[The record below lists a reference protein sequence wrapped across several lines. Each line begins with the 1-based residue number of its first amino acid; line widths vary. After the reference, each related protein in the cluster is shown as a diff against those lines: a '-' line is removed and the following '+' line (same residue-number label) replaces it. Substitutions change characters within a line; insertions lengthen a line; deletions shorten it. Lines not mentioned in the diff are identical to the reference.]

1 MLFIVT
7 ADQMRAVDEYTIQQL
22 GIPAASLMEN
32 AGRAIAEEVIK
43 LCREG
48 QEDGSREGRGWGE
61 GGHAK
66 GDEAR
71 HRNIG
76 EVRGGW
82 PDCGQRREAAWRA
95 HTGPGDRVGYGGDI
109 IADPALV
116 MAHPGD
122 QHWYMLIG
130 KGNNGGDGLVAARH
144 LVEAG
149 LGVTLVYADAPEALR
164 GEAAVQRDAAA
175 KLGIPAVVHGREA
188 VDFSRC
194 TGIVDALLGTGSRGA
209 PRGAY
214 AALIRAANDSGKP
227 VVSADVPSGL
237 DADTGEAYEPCI
249 EARVTVC
256 LALLKRGLVQY
267 PGASAAGRIVV
278 RAIGIPALLAPEHG
292 PSVRLL
298 TDEVLR
304 GALRVDTGRRRAPDG
319 HKGTYGHVLLAAGS
333 MPMSGA
339 GLLSAK
345 AALRAGCGLA
355 TWALPAALLPHVIGT
370 VPELMLAAAADGAS
384 GEWNAASAAAV
395 LRLAESRDV
404 LATGPGLG
412 RFQGDTDWLRRL
424 WQQTDCPLVIDAD
437 ALNMLADAGPDG
449 PRTWGQ
455 RSAATILTPHPGEM
469 GRLLRMSTPEVQRD
483 RIAHAAQYAREQ
495 GVTLVLKGARTVI
508 ATPSGEAYINT
519 TGHAGMATGGAGD
532 VLTGIIAGLLAQGL
546 DAEQA
551 AAFGVYLHGQAAERA
566 TLRRGDPSSLLAG
579 DIIDAL

>member
-1 MLFIVT
+1 MFIVT
-7 ADQMRAVDEYTIQQL
+7 AEQMRAVDEHTIHQL

-48 QEDGSREGRGWGE
+48 QEA
-61 GGHAK
+61 GGLADSGQLGYSNKGYSSK
-66 GDEAR
+66 GD
-71 HRNIG
+71 
-76 EVRGGW
+76 
-82 PDCGQRREAAWRA
+82 AWRA
-95 HTGPGDRVGYGGDI
+95 HTGPGDRQGCGGDI
-109 IADPALV
+109 IADSALV
-116 MAHPGD
+116 MERPGD
-122 QHWYMLIG
+122 QQWYMLIG

-149 LGVTLVYADAPEALR
+149 LGVTLVYADAPDALR

-175 KLGIPAVVHGREA
+175 QLGIPALVHGREA

-214 AALIRAANDSGKP
+214 AALIKAANDSGKP
-227 VVSADVPSGL
+227 IVSADVPSGL
-237 DADTGEAYEPCI
+237 DADTGEVYEPCI
-249 EARVTVC
+249 QARVTVC

-278 RAIGIPALLAPEHG
+278 RAIGIPARLAPEHG

-304 GALRVDTGRRRAPDG
+304 GALRVDTGRLRAPDG

-333 MPMSGA
+333 LPMSGA

-345 AALRAGCGLA
+345 ASLRAGCGLA
-355 TWALPAALLPHVIGT
+355 TWALPAPLLPHVIGT
-370 VPELMLAAAADGAS
+370 VPELMLAAAADGDS
-384 GEWNAASAAAV
+384 GEWNAASADAL

-412 RFQGDTDWLRRL
+412 RFKGDTDWLRRL
-424 WQQTDCPLVIDAD
+424 WQHTDRPLVIDAD
-437 ALNMLADAGPDG
+437 ALNMLADAGPHG
-449 PRTWGQ
+449 PRDWGK

-469 GRLLRMSTPEVQRD
+469 GRLLGMSTQEVQRD
-483 RIAHAAQYAREQ
+483 RIGHAAQYAREQ

-519 TGHAGMATGGAGD
+519 TGYAGMATGGAGD

-546 DAEQA
+546 SAEQA
-551 AAFGVYLHGQAAERA
+551 ATFGVYLHGQAAERA
-566 TLRRGDPSSLLAG
+566 ALLRGDPSSLLAG

>member
-1 MLFIVT
+1 MFIVT
-7 ADQMRAVDEYTIQQL
+7 AEQMRAVDEHTIHKL

-32 AGRAIAEEVIK
+32 AGRAIAEEVIA
-43 LCREG
+43 LCREEAVG
-48 QEDGSREGRGWGE
+48 GRVVE
-61 GGHAK
+61 
-66 GDEAR
+66 
-71 HRNIG
+71 
-76 EVRGGW
+76 
-82 PDCGQRREAAWRA
+82 QRRREQGEAQRA
-95 HTGPGDRVGYGGDI
+95 HTGPGDRQGSGGDI

-116 MAHPGD
+116 MAHPAD

-144 LVEAG
+144 LLEAG
-149 LGVTLVYADAPEALR
+149 LGVTLIHADAPESLR

-175 KLGIPAVVHGREA
+175 QLGIPALVHGREA

-194 TGIVDALLGTGSRGA
+194 TGIVDALLGTGSQGA

-214 AALIRAANDSGKP
+214 AALIEAANDSGKP

-237 DADTGEAYEPCI
+237 NADTGEVYEPCI
-249 EARVTVC
+249 QARVTVC

-267 PGASAAGRIVV
+267 PGATAAGRIVV
-278 RAIGIPALLAPEHG
+278 RAIGIPARLAPEHG
-292 PSVRLL
+292 PTVRLL
-298 TDEVLR
+298 TEEVMR
-304 GALRVDTGRRRAPDG
+304 GALNVDTDRLRAPDG
-319 HKGTYGHVLLAAGS
+319 HKGTYGHVLLVAGS
-333 MPMSGA
+333 LPMSGA

-355 TWALPAALLPHVIGT
+355 TWALPAALLPYVIGS
-370 VPELMLAAAADGAS
+370 VPELMLAAAADGDS
-384 GEWNAASAAAV
+384 GEWNAASAEAV

-404 LATGPGLG
+404 IATGPGLG
-412 RFQGDTDWLRRL
+412 RFEGDTGWLRRL
-424 WQQTDCPLVIDAD
+424 WRQTDRPLVIDAD
-437 ALNMLADAGPDG
+437 ALNMLADAGPNG
-449 PRTWGQ
+449 PHDWGR

-469 GRLLRMSTPEVQRD
+469 GRLLGMPTPEVQRD
-483 RIAHAAQYAREQ
+483 RIGHAARYAREQ

-546 DAEQA
+546 SAEQA
-551 AAFGVYLHGQAAERA
+551 AAFGVYLHGQAAEQA
-566 TLRRGDPSSLLAG
+566 AQRRGDPASLLAG

>member
-1 MLFIVT
+1 MFIVT
-7 ADQMRAVDEYTIQQL
+7 AEQMRAVDEHTIHQL

-48 QEDGSREGRGWGE
+48 QEAGWLANSGQL
-61 GGHAK
+61 GYSSK
-66 GDEAR
+66 GDAR
-71 HRNIG
+71 
-76 EVRGGW
+76 
-82 PDCGQRREAAWRA
+82 RA
-95 HTGPGDRVGYGGDI
+95 HTGPGDRQGYGGDI

-116 MAHPGD
+116 MEHPGD
-122 QHWYMLIG
+122 QQWYMLIG

-175 KLGIPAVVHGREA
+175 KLGIPVLVHGREA

-214 AALIRAANDSGKP
+214 AALVKAANDSGKP
-227 VVSADVPSGL
+227 IVSADVPSGL
-237 DADTGEAYEPCI
+237 DADTGEVYEPCI
-249 EARVTVC
+249 QARVTVC

-278 RAIGIPALLAPEHG
+278 RAIGIPTRLAPEHG

-304 GALRVDTGRRRAPDG
+304 GALRVDTGRLRVPDG

-333 MPMSGA
+333 LPMSGA

-370 VPELMLAAAADGAS
+370 VPELMLAAAVDGDS
-384 GEWNAASAAAV
+384 GEWNAASASAV

-412 RFQGDTDWLRRL
+412 RFKGDTDWLRRL
-424 WQQTDCPLVIDAD
+424 WQHTDRPLVIDAD
-437 ALNMLADAGPDG
+437 ALNMLADAGPHG
-449 PRTWGQ
+449 PRDWGK

-469 GRLLRMSTPEVQRD
+469 GRLLGMSTQEVQRD
-483 RIAHAAQYAREQ
+483 RIGHAAQYAREQ

-546 DAEQA
+546 GAEQA

-566 TLRRGDPSSLLAG
+566 ALLRGDPSSLLAG

>member
-48 QEDGSREGRGWGE
+48 MLDNDRGGGNCGEVDKAQRGNGQVE
-61 GGHAK
+61 GGD
-66 GDEAR
+66 G
-71 HRNIG
+71 G
-76 EVRGGW
+76 YGW
-82 PDCGQRREAAWRA
+82 PNRGQQKEAWRA

-109 IADPALV
+109 LADPALV

-130 KGNNGGDGLVAARH
+130 KGNNSGDGLVAARH

-149 LGVTLVYADAPEALR
+149 LGVTLVYADAPVALQ

-214 AALIRAANDSGKP
+214 AAMIRAANDSGKP

-237 DADTGEAYEPCI
+237 DADTGEVYEPCI

-267 PGASAAGRIVV
+267 PGASAAGHIVV
-278 RAIGIPALLAPEHG
+278 RAIGIPARLAPEHG
-292 PSVRLL
+292 PS
-298 TDEVLR
+298 DEVLR

-370 VPELMLAAAADGAS
+370 VPELMLAAAADGNS

-412 RFQGDTDWLRRL
+412 RFKGDTDWLRRL
-424 WQQTDCPLVIDAD
+424 WQQTDRPLVIDAD

-469 GRLLRMSTPEVQRD
+469 GRLLRMSTPELQRD
-483 RIAHAAQYAREQ
+483 RIGHAARYAREQ

-546 DAEQA
+546 GAEQA

-566 TLRRGDPSSLLAG
+566 ALHRGDPSSLLAG

>member
-1 MLFIVT
+1 MFIVT
-7 ADQMRAVDEYTIQQL
+7 AEQMRAVDEHTIHKL

-32 AGRAIAEEVIK
+32 AGRAIAEEVIA
-43 LCREG
+43 LCREEAAG
-48 QEDGSREGRGWGE
+48 GRVVE
-61 GGHAK
+61 
-66 GDEAR
+66 
-71 HRNIG
+71 
-76 EVRGGW
+76 
-82 PDCGQRREAAWRA
+82 QRRREQGEAQRA
-95 HTGPGDRVGYGGDI
+95 HTGPGDRQGSGGDI

-116 MAHPGD
+116 MAHPAD

-144 LVEAG
+144 LLEAG
-149 LGVTLVYADAPEALR
+149 LGVTLIYADAPESLR

-175 KLGIPAVVHGREA
+175 QLGIPALVHGREA

-194 TGIVDALLGTGSRGA
+194 TGIVDALLGTGSQGA

-214 AALIRAANDSGKP
+214 AALIEAANDSGKP

-237 DADTGEAYEPCI
+237 NADTGEVYEPCI
-249 EARVTVC
+249 QARVTVC

-267 PGASAAGRIVV
+267 PGATAAGRIVV
-278 RAIGIPALLAPEHG
+278 RAIGIPARLAPEHG

-298 TDEVLR
+298 TEEVMR
-304 GALRVDTGRRRAPDG
+304 GALKVDTDRLRAPDG

-333 MPMSGA
+333 LPMSGA

-355 TWALPAALLPHVIGT
+355 TWALPAALLPHVIGS
-370 VPELMLAAAADGAS
+370 VPELMLAAAADGDS
-384 GEWNAASAAAV
+384 GEWNAASAEAV

-404 LATGPGLG
+404 IATGPGLG
-412 RFQGDTDWLRRL
+412 RFEGDTGWLRRL
-424 WQQTDCPLVIDAD
+424 WQQTDRPLVIDAD
-437 ALNMLADAGPDG
+437 ALNMLADAGPNG
-449 PRTWGQ
+449 PLDWGR

-469 GRLLRMSTPEVQRD
+469 GRLLGMPTPGVQRD
-483 RIAHAAQYAREQ
+483 RIGHAARYAREQ

-519 TGHAGMATGGAGD
+519 NGHAGMATGGAGD

-546 DAEQA
+546 SAEQA
-551 AAFGVYLHGQAAERA
+551 AAFGVYLHGQAAEQA
-566 TLRRGDPSSLLAG
+566 AQRRGDPASLLAG

>member
-1 MLFIVT
+1 MFIVT
-7 ADQMRAVDEYTIQQL
+7 AEQMRAVDEHTIHKL

-32 AGRAIAEEVIK
+32 AGRAIAEEVIA
-43 LCREG
+43 LCREEG
-48 QEDGSREGRGWGE
+48 MGSKAADRKGHREPGKAE
-61 GGHAK
+61 
-66 GDEAR
+66 
-71 HRNIG
+71 
-76 EVRGGW
+76 
-82 PDCGQRREAAWRA
+82 RA
-95 HTGPGDRVGYGGDI
+95 HTGPGDLQGYGGDI

-116 MAHPGD
+116 MARPGD

-144 LVEAG
+144 LLEAG
-149 LGVTLVYADAPEALR
+149 LGVTLVYAEGPESLR

-175 KLGIPAVVHGREA
+175 QLGIPALVHGREA

-209 PRGAY
+209 PLGAY
-214 AALIRAANDSGKP
+214 AALIEAVNDSGKP

-237 DADTGEAYEPCI
+237 NADTGEVYEPCI
-249 EARVTVC
+249 QARVTVC

-278 RAIGIPALLAPEHG
+278 RSIGIPARLVPEHG

-298 TDEVLR
+298 TEEVLR
-304 GALRVDTGRRRAPDG
+304 SSLHVDTDRLRAPDG

-333 MPMSGA
+333 LPMSGA

-355 TWALPAALLPHVIGT
+355 TWALPAALLPHIIGS
-370 VPELMLAAAADGAS
+370 VPELMLAVAAEGDS
-384 GEWNAASAAAV
+384 GEWNAASADAV

-404 LATGPGLG
+404 IATGPGLG
-412 RFQGDTDWLRRL
+412 RFEGDTGWLRRL
-424 WQQTDCPLVIDAD
+424 WQQTDRPLVIDAD
-437 ALNMLADAGPDG
+437 ALNMLADAGRAG
-449 PRTWGQ
+449 PRDWGQ

-469 GRLLRMSTPEVQRD
+469 GRLLGMPTPEVQRD
-483 RIAHAAQYAREQ
+483 RIGHAARYAREQ

-546 DAEQA
+546 SAEQA
-551 AAFGVYLHGQAAERA
+551 AAFGVYLHGQAAEQA
-566 TLRRGDPSSLLAG
+566 ALRRGDPASLLAG

>member
-1 MLFIVT
+1 MFIVT
-7 ADQMRAVDEYTIQQL
+7 AEQMRAVDEHTIHKL

-32 AGRAIAEEVIK
+32 AGRAIAEEVIR

-48 QEDGSREGRGWGE
+48 WKEGVGRSPEQQGGRNEGNRE
-61 GGHAK
+61 
-66 GDEAR
+66 
-71 HRNIG
+71 
-76 EVRGGW
+76 
-82 PDCGQRREAAWRA
+82 RA
-95 HTGPGDRVGYGGDI
+95 HTGPGDRQGYGGDI

-116 MAHPGD
+116 MGQPGD
-122 QHWYMLIG
+122 QQWYMLIG

-149 LGVTLVYADAPEALR
+149 LGVTLVYADAPDALR

-175 KLGIPAVVHGREA
+175 QLGIPALVHGREA

-209 PRGAY
+209 PRGTY
-214 AALIRAANDSGKP
+214 AALIAAANDSGKP
-227 VVSADVPSGL
+227 IVSADVPSGL
-237 DADTGEAYEPCI
+237 NADTGEVYEPCI
-249 EARVTVC
+249 QARVTVC

-278 RAIGIPALLAPEHG
+278 RSIGIPARLAPEHG

-304 GALRVDTGRRRAPDG
+304 GALRVDTGRLRAPDG

-333 MPMSGA
+333 LPMSGA

-370 VPELMLAAAADGAS
+370 VPELMLAAAADGDS
-384 GEWNAASAAAV
+384 GEWNAASADAV

-412 RFQGDTDWLRRL
+412 RFKGDTDWLRRL
-424 WQQTDCPLVIDAD
+424 WQHRDRPLVIDAD
-437 ALNMLADAGPDG
+437 ALNMLADAGPTG
-449 PRTWGQ
+449 PRDWGK

-469 GRLLRMSTPEVQRD
+469 GRLLGMSTPEVQRD
-483 RIAHAAQYAREQ
+483 RIGHAARYAREQ

-546 DAEQA
+546 SAEQA
-551 AAFGVYLHGQAAERA
+551 AAFGVFLHGQAAERA
-566 TLRRGDPSSLLAG
+566 ALLRGDTASLLAG
-579 DIIDAL
+579 DIMDAL

>member
-1 MLFIVT
+1 
-7 ADQMRAVDEYTIQQL
+7 
-22 GIPAASLMEN
+22 
-32 AGRAIAEEVIK
+32 
-43 LCREG
+43 
-48 QEDGSREGRGWGE
+48 
-61 GGHAK
+61 
-66 GDEAR
+66 
-71 HRNIG
+71 
-76 EVRGGW
+76 
-82 PDCGQRREAAWRA
+82 
-95 HTGPGDRVGYGGDI
+95 
-109 IADPALV
+109 
-116 MAHPGD
+116 
-122 QHWYMLIG
+122 MLIG

-175 KLGIPAVVHGREA
+175 QLGIPALVHGREA

-214 AALIRAANDSGKP
+214 AALIEAANDSGKP

-237 DADTGEAYEPCI
+237 NADTGEVFEPCI
-249 EARVTVC
+249 QARVTVC

-267 PGASAAGRIVV
+267 PGASAAGHIVV
-278 RAIGIPALLAPEHG
+278 RAIGIPTRLAPEHG
-292 PSVRLL
+292 SAVRLL

-304 GALRVDTGRRRAPDG
+304 RALRVDTSRLRAPDG

-333 MPMSGA
+333 LPMSGA

-370 VPELMLAAAADGAS
+370 LPELMLAAAADGDS
-384 GEWNAASAAAV
+384 GEWNAASADAV
-395 LRLAESRDV
+395 LRLVESRDV

-412 RFQGDTDWLRRL
+412 RFKGDTDWLRRL
-424 WQQTDCPLVIDAD
+424 WQQTDRPLVIDAD
-437 ALNMLADAGPDG
+437 ALNMLADAGPYG
-449 PRTWGQ
+449 PRDWGK

-469 GRLLRMSTPEVQRD
+469 GRLLGISTPEVQRD
-483 RIAHAAQYAREQ
+483 RIGHAARYAREQ

-546 DAEQA
+546 SAEQA
-551 AAFGVYLHGQAAERA
+551 AAFGVYLHGEAAERA
-566 TLRRGDPSSLLAG
+566 ALLRGDPSSLLAG

>member
-1 MLFIVT
+1 MFIVT
-7 ADQMRAVDEYTIQQL
+7 AEQMRAVDEYTIHQL

-48 QEDGSREGRGWGE
+48 QPEGRLADSGQLGYSSQT
-61 GGHAK
+61 G
-66 GDEAR
+66 AR
-71 HRNIG
+71 
-76 EVRGGW
+76 
-82 PDCGQRREAAWRA
+82 QA
-95 HTGPGDRVGYGGDI
+95 HTGPGDRQGYGGDI

-116 MAHPGD
+116 MERPGD
-122 QHWYMLIG
+122 QQWYMLIG

-175 KLGIPAVVHGREA
+175 QLGIPALVHGREA

-209 PRGAY
+209 PRGDY
-214 AALIRAANDSGKP
+214 AALIEAANDSGKP

-237 DADTGEAYEPCI
+237 DADTGEVYEPCI
-249 EARVTVC
+249 QARVTVC

-278 RAIGIPALLAPEHG
+278 RAIGIPALLAPEYG

-304 GALRVDTGRRRAPDG
+304 VALRVDTGRLRTPDG

-333 MPMSGA
+333 LPMSGA

-370 VPELMLAAAADGAS
+370 VPELMLAAAADGDS
-384 GEWNAASAAAV
+384 GEWNAASAGVV

-412 RFQGDTDWLRRL
+412 RFKGDTDWLRRL
-424 WQQTDCPLVIDAD
+424 WQQTDRPLVIDAD
-437 ALNMLADAGPDG
+437 ALNMLADAGPHG
-449 PRTWGQ
+449 PRDWGQ

-469 GRLLRMSTPEVQRD
+469 GRLLGMSTWEVQRD
-483 RIAHAAQYAREQ
+483 RIGHAAKYAREQ

-546 DAEQA
+546 SAERA

-566 TLRRGDPSSLLAG
+566 ALLCGDPSSLLAG

>member
-1 MLFIVT
+1 MFIVT
-7 ADQMRAVDEYTIQQL
+7 AEQMRAVDEHTIHKL

-32 AGRAIAEEVIK
+32 AGRAIAEEVIA
-43 LCREG
+43 LCRE
-48 QEDGSREGRGWGE
+48 EVAVGRVVE
-61 GGHAK
+61 HK
-66 GDEAR
+66 R
-71 HRNIG
+71 
-76 EVRGGW
+76 
-82 PDCGQRREAAWRA
+82 RREQGEAQRA
-95 HTGPGDRVGYGGDI
+95 HTGPGDRQGSGGDI

-116 MAHPGD
+116 MAHPAD

-144 LVEAG
+144 LLEAG
-149 LGVTLVYADAPEALR
+149 LGVTLIYADAPGSLR

-175 KLGIPAVVHGREA
+175 QLGIPALVHGREA

-214 AALIRAANDSGKP
+214 AALIEAANDSGKP

-237 DADTGEAYEPCI
+237 NADTGEVYEPCI
-249 EARVTVC
+249 QARVTVC

-267 PGASAAGRIVV
+267 PGATAAGRIVV
-278 RAIGIPALLAPEHG
+278 RAIGIPARLAPEHG

-298 TDEVLR
+298 TEEVMR
-304 GALRVDTGRRRAPDG
+304 GALKVDTDRLRAPDG

-333 MPMSGA
+333 LPMSGA

-355 TWALPAALLPHVIGT
+355 TWALPAALLPHVIGR
-370 VPELMLAAAADGAS
+370 VPELMLAAAADGDS
-384 GEWNAASAAAV
+384 GEWNAASAEAV

-404 LATGPGLG
+404 IATGPGLG
-412 RFQGDTDWLRRL
+412 RFEGDTGWLRRL
-424 WQQTDCPLVIDAD
+424 WQQTDRPLVIDAD
-437 ALNMLADAGPDG
+437 ALNMLADAGKAG
-449 PRTWGQ
+449 PRDWGR

-469 GRLLRMSTPEVQRD
+469 GRLLGMPTPEVQRD
-483 RIAHAAQYAREQ
+483 RIGHAARYAREQ

-546 DAEQA
+546 SAEQA
-551 AAFGVYLHGQAAERA
+551 AAFGVYLHGQAAEQA
-566 TLRRGDPSSLLAG
+566 AQRRGDPASLLAG

>member
-1 MLFIVT
+1 MFIVT
-7 ADQMRAVDEYTIQQL
+7 AEQMRAVDEYTIHKL

-48 QEDGSREGRGWGE
+48 QAAGRLVDSGQLGYSS
-61 GGHAK
+61 K
-66 GDEAR
+66 TDAR
-71 HRNIG
+71 
-76 EVRGGW
+76 
-82 PDCGQRREAAWRA
+82 RA
-95 HTGPGDRVGYGGDI
+95 HTGPGDWQGYGGDI

-116 MAHPGD
+116 MERPGD
-122 QHWYMLIG
+122 QQWYMLIG

-149 LGVTLVYADAPEALR
+149 LGVTLVYADAPDALQ

-175 KLGIPAVVHGREA
+175 KLGIPALVHGREA

-214 AALIRAANDSGKP
+214 AALIEAANDSGKP

-237 DADTGEAYEPCI
+237 DADTGEVYKPCI
-249 EARVTVC
+249 QARVTVC

-278 RAIGIPALLAPEHG
+278 RAIGIPARLAPQHG

-304 GALRVDTGRRRAPDG
+304 GALRVDTGRLRAPDG

-333 MPMSGA
+333 LPMSGA

-370 VPELMLAAAADGAS
+370 VPELMLAAAADGDS
-384 GEWNAASAAAV
+384 GEWNAASAGVV

-412 RFQGDTDWLRRL
+412 RFKGDTDWLRRL
-424 WQQTDCPLVIDAD
+424 WQHTDRPLVIDAD
-437 ALNMLADAGPDG
+437 ALNMLADAGPHG
-449 PRTWGQ
+449 PRDWGQ

-469 GRLLRMSTPEVQRD
+469 GRLLGMSTQEVQRD
-483 RIAHAAQYAREQ
+483 RIGHAAKYAREQ

-508 ATPSGEAYINT
+508 ATPTGEAYINT
-519 TGHAGMATGGAGD
+519 TGNAGMATGGAGD

-546 DAEQA
+546 SAEQA
-551 AAFGVYLHGQAAERA
+551 ATFGVYLHGQAAERA
-566 TLRRGDPSSLLAG
+566 ALLRVDPSSLLAG

>member
-1 MLFIVT
+1 MFIVT
-7 ADQMRAVDEYTIQQL
+7 AEQMRALDEYTIHQL

-43 LCREG
+43 LCREVQAEGWFVDSG
-48 QEDGSREGRGWGE
+48 QLGYSSKTD
-61 GGHAK
+61 
-66 GDEAR
+66 AR
-71 HRNIG
+71 
-76 EVRGGW
+76 
-82 PDCGQRREAAWRA
+82 RA
-95 HTGPGDRVGYGGDI
+95 HTGPGDRQGYGGDI

-116 MAHPGD
+116 MERPGD
-122 QHWYMLIG
+122 QQWYMLIG

-149 LGVTLVYADAPEALR
+149 LGVTLVYADAPDAMR
-164 GEAAVQRDAAA
+164 GEAAVQWDAAA
-175 KLGIPAVVHGREA
+175 KLGIPALVHGREA
-188 VDFSRC
+188 VDFSQC

-214 AALIRAANDSGKP
+214 AALIEAANDSGKP

-237 DADTGEAYEPCI
+237 DADTGEVYKTCI
-249 EARVTVC
+249 QARVTVC

-278 RAIGIPALLAPEHG
+278 RAIGIPARLAPEHG

-304 GALRVDTGRRRAPDG
+304 GALRVDTGRLRAPDG

-333 MPMSGA
+333 LPMSGA

-370 VPELMLAAAADGAS
+370 VPELMLAAASDGDS
-384 GEWNAASAAAV
+384 GEWNAASADDV

-424 WQQTDCPLVIDAD
+424 WQHTDRPLIIDAD
-437 ALNMLADAGPDG
+437 ALNMLADAGPHG
-449 PRTWGQ
+449 PRDWGQ

-469 GRLLRMSTPEVQRD
+469 GRLLGMSTQEVQRD
-483 RIAHAAQYAREQ
+483 RIGHAAKYAREQ

-546 DAEQA
+546 SAKQA

-566 TLRRGDPSSLLAG
+566 ALLRGDPSSLLAG

>member
-1 MLFIVT
+1 MLYIVT
-7 ADQMRAVDEYTIQQL
+7 AEQMRAVDEHTIQQL
-22 GIPAASLMEN
+22 GIPAVSLMEN
-32 AGRAIAEEVIK
+32 AGRAIAEEVIR
-43 LCREG
+43 LCRESQDG
-48 QEDGSREGRGWGE
+48 GGDGSYRRSDRGDDMETG
-61 GGHAK
+61 
-66 GDEAR
+66 
-71 HRNIG
+71 
-76 EVRGGW
+76 
-82 PDCGQRREAAWRA
+82 RA
-95 HTGPGDRVGYGGDI
+95 HTGPGDRVGSGGDI
-109 IADPALV
+109 LADPAL
-116 MAHPGD
+116 MMSHPGD

-149 LGVTLVYADAPEALR
+149 LGVTLVYADAPEALW

-175 KLGIPAVVHGREA
+175 KLGMPAVVHGREA

-209 PRGAY
+209 PHGAY
-214 AALIRAANDSGKP
+214 AALIRGANDSGKP

-237 DADTGEAYEPCI
+237 NADTGEVYEPCI
-249 EARVTVC
+249 RARVTVC

-267 PGASAAGRIVV
+267 PGAAAAGRIVV
-278 RAIGIPALLAPEHG
+278 RAIGIPARLAPEHG

-304 GALRVDTGRRRAPDG
+304 DALRVDTGRLRDPDG
-319 HKGTYGHVLLAAGS
+319 HKGTYGHVLVAAGS

-370 VPELMLAAAADGAS
+370 VPELMLAAAADGNS

-412 RFQGDTDWLRRL
+412 RFQSDTDWLRSL
-424 WQQTDCPLVIDAD
+424 WQHTDRPLVIDAD

-449 PRTWGQ
+449 PRAWGQ

-469 GRLLRMSTPEVQRD
+469 SRLLGMSTLEVQRD
-483 RIAHAAQYAREQ
+483 RIGHAARYAREQ

-546 DAEQA
+546 NAEQA

-566 TLRRGDPSSLLAG
+566 ALLRGHPSSLLAG
-579 DIIDAL
+579 DILDAL

>member
-1 MLFIVT
+1 MFIVT
-7 ADQMRAVDEYTIQQL
+7 AEQMRAVDEHTIHKL

-32 AGRAIAEEVIK
+32 AGRAIAEEVIA
-43 LCREG
+43 LCREEAVG
-48 QEDGSREGRGWGE
+48 GRVVE
-61 GGHAK
+61 
-66 GDEAR
+66 
-71 HRNIG
+71 
-76 EVRGGW
+76 
-82 PDCGQRREAAWRA
+82 QRRREQGEAQRA
-95 HTGPGDRVGYGGDI
+95 HTGPGDRQGSGGDI

-116 MAHPGD
+116 MAHPAD

-144 LVEAG
+144 LLEAG
-149 LGVTLVYADAPEALR
+149 LGVTLIYADAPESLR

-175 KLGIPAVVHGREA
+175 QLGIPALVHGREA

-194 TGIVDALLGTGSRGA
+194 TGIVDALLGTGSQGA

-214 AALIRAANDSGKP
+214 AALIEAANDSGKP

-237 DADTGEAYEPCI
+237 NADTGEVYEPCI
-249 EARVTVC
+249 QARVTVC

-267 PGASAAGRIVV
+267 PGATAAGRIVV
-278 RAIGIPALLAPEHG
+278 RAIGIPARLAPEHG
-292 PSVRLL
+292 PTVRLL
-298 TDEVLR
+298 TEEVMR
-304 GALRVDTGRRRAPDG
+304 GALKVDTDRLRTPDG
-319 HKGTYGHVLLAAGS
+319 HKGTYGHVLLASGS
-333 MPMSGA
+333 LPMSGA

-355 TWALPAALLPHVIGT
+355 TWALPAALLPHVIGS
-370 VPELMLAAAADGAS
+370 VPELMLAAAADGDS
-384 GEWNAASAAAV
+384 GEWNAASAEAV

-404 LATGPGLG
+404 IATGPGLG
-412 RFQGDTDWLRRL
+412 RFEGDTGWLRRL
-424 WQQTDCPLVIDAD
+424 WQQTDRPLVIDAD
-437 ALNMLADAGPDG
+437 ALNMLADAGPNG
-449 PRTWGQ
+449 PRDWDR

-469 GRLLRMSTPEVQRD
+469 GRLLGMPTPEVQRD
-483 RIAHAAQYAREQ
+483 RIGHAARYAREQ

-546 DAEQA
+546 SAEQA
-551 AAFGVYLHGQAAERA
+551 AAFGVYLHGQAAEQA
-566 TLRRGDPSSLLAG
+566 AQRRGDPASLLAG

>member
-1 MLFIVT
+1 MFIVT
-7 ADQMRAVDEYTIQQL
+7 AEQMRAVDEHTIHKL

-32 AGRAIAEEVIK
+32 AGRAIAEEVIR
-43 LCREG
+43 LCGREDVG
-48 QEDGSREGRGWGE
+48 LSSEQQGRLDKNG
-61 GGHAK
+61 K
-66 GDEAR
+66 
-71 HRNIG
+71 
-76 EVRGGW
+76 
-82 PDCGQRREAAWRA
+82 RA
-95 HTGPGDRVGYGGDI
+95 HTGPGDRPVHGGDI

-116 MAHPGD
+116 MEQPGD
-122 QHWYMLIG
+122 QQWYMLIG

-149 LGVTLVYADAPEALR
+149 LGVTLVYADAPDALR

-175 KLGIPAVVHGREA
+175 QLGIPALVHGREA
-188 VDFSRC
+188 VDFGRC

-209 PRGAY
+209 PRGSY
-214 AALIRAANDSGKP
+214 AANDSGKP

-237 DADTGEAYEPCI
+237 NADTGEVYEPCI
-249 EARVTVC
+249 QARVTVC

-267 PGASAAGRIVV
+267 PGASTAGRIVV
-278 RAIGIPALLAPEHG
+278 RSIGIPTRLAPEHG
-292 PSVRLL
+292 PLVRLL
-298 TDEVLR
+298 TEEVLR
-304 GALRVDTGRRRAPDG
+304 SALRVDTGRLRAPDG

-333 MPMSGA
+333 LPMSGA

-370 VPELMLAAAADGAS
+370 VPELMLAAAADGDS
-384 GEWNAASAAAV
+384 GEWNAVSADAV

-412 RFQGDTDWLRRL
+412 RFKGDTDWLRRL
-424 WQQTDCPLVIDAD
+424 WQHSDRPLVIDAD
-437 ALNMLADAGPDG
+437 ALNMLADAGPTG
-449 PRTWGQ
+449 PRDWGK

-469 GRLLRMSTPEVQRD
+469 GRLLGMSTPEVQRD
-483 RIAHAAQYAREQ
+483 RIGHAVRYAREQ

-546 DAEQA
+546 SAEQA
-551 AAFGVYLHGQAAERA
+551 ATFGVFLHGQAGERA
-566 TLRRGDPSSLLAG
+566 ALLRGDPASLLAG
-579 DIIDAL
+579 DIVDAL

>member
-1 MLFIVT
+1 
-7 ADQMRAVDEYTIQQL
+7 
-22 GIPAASLMEN
+22 
-32 AGRAIAEEVIK
+32 
-43 LCREG
+43 
-48 QEDGSREGRGWGE
+48 
-61 GGHAK
+61 
-66 GDEAR
+66 
-71 HRNIG
+71 
-76 EVRGGW
+76 
-82 PDCGQRREAAWRA
+82 
-95 HTGPGDRVGYGGDI
+95 
-109 IADPALV
+109 
-116 MAHPGD
+116 
-122 QHWYMLIG
+122 
-130 KGNNGGDGLVAARH
+130 
-144 LVEAG
+144 
-149 LGVTLVYADAPEALR
+149 
-164 GEAAVQRDAAA
+164 
-175 KLGIPAVVHGREA
+175 

-214 AALIRAANDSGKP
+214 AALIEAANDSGKP

-237 DADTGEAYEPCI
+237 DADTGEVYEPCI
-249 EARVTVC
+249 QARVTVC

-278 RAIGIPALLAPEHG
+278 RAIGIPARLAPEHG

-304 GALRVDTGRRRAPDG
+304 GALRVDTGRLRAPDG

-333 MPMSGA
+333 LPMSGA

-370 VPELMLAAAADGAS
+370 VPELMLAAAADGDS
-384 GEWNAASAAAV
+384 GEWNAASAGVV

-412 RFQGDTDWLRRL
+412 RFKGDTDWLRRL
-424 WQQTDCPLVIDAD
+424 WQHTYRPLVIDAD
-437 ALNMLADAGPDG
+437 ALNMLADAGPHG
-449 PRTWGQ
+449 PRDWGQ

-469 GRLLRMSTPEVQRD
+469 GRLLGMSTQEVQRD
-483 RIAHAAQYAREQ
+483 RIGHAAKYAREQ

-546 DAEQA
+546 SAEQA
-551 AAFGVYLHGQAAERA
+551 ATFGVYLHGQAAERA
-566 TLRRGDPSSLLAG
+566 ALLRGDPSSLLAG
-579 DIIDAL
+579 DIIEAL

>member
-1 MLFIVT
+1 MFIVT
-7 ADQMRAVDEYTIQQL
+7 AEQMRAVDEHTIHKL

-32 AGRAIAEEVIK
+32 AGRAIAEEVIA
-43 LCREG
+43 LCRE
-48 QEDGSREGRGWGE
+48 EVADGRVVEHKR
-61 GGHAK
+61 
-66 GDEAR
+66 
-71 HRNIG
+71 
-76 EVRGGW
+76 
-82 PDCGQRREAAWRA
+82 RREQGEAQRA
-95 HTGPGDRVGYGGDI
+95 HTGPGDRQGSGCDI

-116 MAHPGD
+116 MAHPAD

-144 LVEAG
+144 LLEAG
-149 LGVTLVYADAPEALR
+149 LGVTLIYADAPESLR

-175 KLGIPAVVHGREA
+175 QLGIPALVHGREA

-194 TGIVDALLGTGSRGA
+194 TGIVDALLGTGSQGA

-214 AALIRAANDSGKP
+214 AALIEAANDSGKP

-237 DADTGEAYEPCI
+237 NADTGEVYEPCI
-249 EARVTVC
+249 QARVTIC

-267 PGASAAGRIVV
+267 PGATAAGRIVV
-278 RAIGIPALLAPEHG
+278 RAIGIPARLAPEHG
-292 PSVRLL
+292 PTVRLL
-298 TDEVLR
+298 TEEVMR
-304 GALRVDTGRRRAPDG
+304 GALKVDTNRLRAPDG
-319 HKGTYGHVLLAAGS
+319 HKGTYGHVLLVAGS
-333 MPMSGA
+333 LPMSGA

-355 TWALPAALLPHVIGT
+355 TWALPAALLPHVIGS
-370 VPELMLAAAADGAS
+370 VPELMLAAAADGDS
-384 GEWNAASAAAV
+384 GEWNAASAEAV

-404 LATGPGLG
+404 IATGPGLG
-412 RFQGDTDWLRRL
+412 RFEGDTGWLCRL
-424 WQQTDCPLVIDAD
+424 WQQTDRPLVIDAD
-437 ALNMLADAGPDG
+437 ALNMLADAGRAG
-449 PRTWGQ
+449 PRDWGR

-469 GRLLRMSTPEVQRD
+469 GRLLGMPTPEVQRD
-483 RIAHAAQYAREQ
+483 RIGHAARYAREQ

-546 DAEQA
+546 SAEQA
-551 AAFGVYLHGQAAERA
+551 AAFGVYLHGQAAEQA
-566 TLRRGDPSSLLAG
+566 AQRRGDPASLLAG

>member
-1 MLFIVT
+1 MFIVT
-7 ADQMRAVDEYTIQQL
+7 AEQMRAVDEYTIHKL

-32 AGRAIAEEVIK
+32 AGHAIAEEVIK

-48 QEDGSREGRGWGE
+48 QAEGRLADSGQLGYSSQT
-61 GGHAK
+61 G
-66 GDEAR
+66 
-71 HRNIG
+71 
-76 EVRGGW
+76 VR
-82 PDCGQRREAAWRA
+82 RA
-95 HTGPGDRVGYGGDI
+95 HTGPGDRQGYGGDI

-116 MAHPGD
+116 MERPGN
-122 QHWYMLIG
+122 QQWYMLIG

-175 KLGIPAVVHGREA
+175 KLGIPALVHGREA

-214 AALIRAANDSGKP
+214 AALIEAANYSGKP

-237 DADTGEAYEPCI
+237 DADTGEVYEPCI
-249 EARVTVC
+249 QARVTVC

-278 RAIGIPALLAPEHG
+278 RAIGIPARLAPEHG

-333 MPMSGA
+333 LPMSGA

-370 VPELMLAAAADGAS
+370 VPELMLAAAADGDS
-384 GEWNAASAAAV
+384 GEWNAASAGVV

-412 RFQGDTDWLRRL
+412 RFKGDTAWLRCL
-424 WQQTDCPLVIDAD
+424 WQQTDRPLVIDAD
-437 ALNMLADAGPDG
+437 ALNMLADAGPHG
-449 PRTWGQ
+449 PRDWGQ

-469 GRLLRMSTPEVQRD
+469 GRLLGMSTQEVQRD
-483 RIAHAAQYAREQ
+483 RIGHAAKYAREQ

-546 DAEQA
+546 SAEQA
-551 AAFGVYLHGQAAERA
+551 ATFGVYLHGQAAERA
-566 TLRRGDPSSLLAG
+566 ALLRGDPSSLLAG
-579 DIIDAL
+579 DIIEAL

>member
-7 ADQMRAVDEYTIQQL
+7 ADQMRAVDEYTIQRL

-43 LCREG
+43 LCREW
-48 QEDGSREGRGWGE
+48 QEDGSRGDRGWGE
-61 GGHAK
+61 GSHAES
-66 GDEAR
+66 DEAR

-76 EVRGGW
+76 EGGGGW
-82 PDCGQRREAAWRA
+82 PDRGQRKEALRA

-175 KLGIPAVVHGREA
+175 KLGIPAIVHGREA

-237 DADTGEAYEPCI
+237 DADTGEVYEPCI

-256 LALLKRGLVQY
+256 LAPLKRGLVQY

-278 RAIGIPALLAPEHG
+278 RAIGIPARLAPEHG

-304 GALRVDTGRRRAPDG
+304 GAARGHRPSPGTGRP
-319 HKGTYGHVLLAAGS
+319 
-333 MPMSGA
+333 
-339 GLLSAK
+339 
-345 AALRAGCGLA
+345 
-355 TWALPAALLPHVIGT
+355 
-370 VPELMLAAAADGAS
+370 
-384 GEWNAASAAAV
+384 
-395 LRLAESRDV
+395 
-404 LATGPGLG
+404 
-412 RFQGDTDWLRRL
+412 
-424 WQQTDCPLVIDAD
+424 
-437 ALNMLADAGPDG
+437 
-449 PRTWGQ
+449 
-455 RSAATILTPHPGEM
+455 
-469 GRLLRMSTPEVQRD
+469 
-483 RIAHAAQYAREQ
+483 
-495 GVTLVLKGARTVI
+495 
-508 ATPSGEAYINT
+508 
-519 TGHAGMATGGAGD
+519 
-532 VLTGIIAGLLAQGL
+532 
-546 DAEQA
+546 
-551 AAFGVYLHGQAAERA
+551 
-566 TLRRGDPSSLLAG
+566 
-579 DIIDAL
+579 